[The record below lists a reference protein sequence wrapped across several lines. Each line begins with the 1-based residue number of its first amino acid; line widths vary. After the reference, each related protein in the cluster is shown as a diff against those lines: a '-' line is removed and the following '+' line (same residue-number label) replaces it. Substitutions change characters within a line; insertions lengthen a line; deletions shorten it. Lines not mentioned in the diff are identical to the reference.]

1 MGIGSGREG
10 TEETY
15 DRNSGGRETQIRLP
29 VEIGSGREGTARA
42 TSRDR

>member
-10 TEETY
+10 TEKTNY
-15 DRNSGGRETQIRLP
+15 RNSGGRETQIRPP

-42 TSRDR
+42 TNRDR